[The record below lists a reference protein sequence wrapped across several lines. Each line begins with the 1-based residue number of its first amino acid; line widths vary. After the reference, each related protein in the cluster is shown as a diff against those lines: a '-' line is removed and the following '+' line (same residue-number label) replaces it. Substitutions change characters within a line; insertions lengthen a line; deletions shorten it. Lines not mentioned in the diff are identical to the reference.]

1 MCTEYSTETKCDHKK
16 DCKLLGILRENR
28 QLKEK
33 LRENRQLKEKLRE
46 TKKELSDLQ
55 IRKSWEDY
63 PEMMGR

>member
-1 MCTEYSTETKCDHKK
+1 MTNKELCNMCTEYSTETKCDHKK
-16 DCKLLGILRENR
+16 DCKLLRILRENR

-33 LRENRQLKEKLRE
+33 LRETE
-46 TKKELSDLQ
+46 KELSNLQ

>member
-1 MCTEYSTETKCDHKK
+1 MTNKELCNMCTEYSTETKCDHKK
-16 DCKLLGILRENR
+16 DCKLLGI
-28 QLKEK
+28 

>member
-1 MCTEYSTETKCDHKK
+1 MTNNELCKMCTEYSTETKCDHKN

-28 QLKEK
+28 QLKEE
-33 LRENRQLKEKLRE
+33 LREI
-46 TKKELSDLQ
+46 KKELSDLQ

>member
-1 MCTEYSTETKCDHKK
+1 MTDKELCNMCTEYSTETKCDHKN

-28 QLKEK
+28 QLKE
-33 LRENRQLKEKLRE
+33 ELRE

-55 IRKSWEDY
+55 IRKSWDDY

>member
-1 MCTEYSTETKCDHKK
+1 MTDKELCNMCTEYSTETKCDHKN

-28 QLKEK
+28 QLKEE
-33 LRENRQLKEKLRE
+33 LREI
-46 TKKELSDLQ
+46 KKELSDLQ

>member
-16 DCKLLGILRENR
+16 DCKLLGI
-28 QLKEK
+28 

>member
-1 MCTEYSTETKCDHKK
+1 MTNNELCSMCTEYSIETKCDHKD

-28 QLKEK
+28 QLKE
-33 LRENRQLKEKLRE
+33 ELRE

>member
-1 MCTEYSTETKCDHKK
+1 MTDKELCSMCTEYSTETKCDHKN
-16 DCKLLGILRENR
+16 DCKLLGILKENR
-28 QLKEK
+28 QLKE
-33 LRENRQLKEKLRE
+33 ELRE

>member
-1 MCTEYSTETKCDHKK
+1 MTNNELCNMCTEYSTETKCDHKN
-16 DCKLLGILRENR
+16 DCKLLGVLKENR
-28 QLKEK
+28 QLKE
-33 LRENRQLKEKLRE
+33 ELRE

>member
-1 MCTEYSTETKCDHKK
+1 MTNKELCNMCTEYSTETKCDHKK

-33 LRENRQLKEKLRE
+33 LRE
-46 TKKELSDLQ
+46 TKKELSNLQ

>member
-1 MCTEYSTETKCDHKK
+1 MTDKELCNMCTEYSTETKCDHKK
-16 DCKLLGILRENR
+16 DCKLLGI
-28 QLKEK
+28 

>member
-1 MCTEYSTETKCDHKK
+1 MCAEYSTETKCDHKK
-16 DCKLLGILRENR
+16 DCKLLGI
-28 QLKEK
+28 